1 LSRSKGVGVS
11 RTMKRRGSYPRDPM
25 AARKGLVDDAT
36 LPRKVPQ
43 GV

>member
-1 LSRSKGVGVS
+1 
-11 RTMKRRGSYPRDPM
+11 M

-43 GV
+43 GVYRVSVPQTDTGG